1 METSII
7 RSDMLGGGR
16 RYDVAG
22 PNDAMVAHRDAL
34 EAKESGE
41 EAREK
46 WTDSLKSKNRGAD
59 PDCIRCRH
67 LWALTLYLH
76 PRFRNVQRRYQER
89 RQDRPLPGEKR
100 FLGQIRRHILQ
111 CGAANTIYRRIA

>member
-1 METSII
+1 MCVNVLIAKEYLMETSII

-41 EAREK
+41 EARENA
-46 WTDSLKSKNRGAD
+46 TLRRPGA
-59 PDCIRCRH
+59 
-67 LWALTLYLH
+67 
-76 PRFRNVQRRYQER
+76 
-89 RQDRPLPGEKR
+89 LP
-100 FLGQIRRHILQ
+100 
-111 CGAANTIYRRIA
+111 